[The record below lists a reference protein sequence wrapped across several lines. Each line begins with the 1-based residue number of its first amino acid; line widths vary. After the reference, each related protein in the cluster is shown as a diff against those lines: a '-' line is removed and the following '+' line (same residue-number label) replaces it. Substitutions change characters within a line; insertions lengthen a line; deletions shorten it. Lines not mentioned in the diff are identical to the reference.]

1 MRLKKEA
8 RKYKGL
14 SENLANRL
22 SLFDSPKGGGK
33 VEEQKLINSMELAKI
48 IGKSERY
55 IQTLVKSEHI
65 TVIKKGKN
73 NTYDLYKVI
82 QEYIEYILKQSK
94 KEFKSLEDEKTNEEI
109 RYKRAKAGKAILEL
123 EELEG
128 RMHAAE
134 DVEEMTTDLVLM
146 VRSCLLGLPGKLAVE
161 LATVEEETQVAEL
174 IKREVYSILIDL
186 SQYEY
191 NPNEYQKRVRE
202 RQGGMEKQEEEEDD
216 L

>member
-1 MRLKKEA
+1 M
-8 RKYKGL
+8 
-14 SENLANRL
+14 
-22 SLFDSPKGGGK
+22 
-33 VEEQKLINSMELAKI
+33 EEQKLINSMELAKI

-202 RQGGMEKQEEEEDD
+202 RQGWMEKQEEEEDD

>member
-202 RQGGMEKQEEEEDD
+202 RQGWMEKQEEEEDD